1 MNNFLKIAK
10 SLNNLPTGQGICSTL
25 INPKYV
31 SWVYSTANTN
41 ITIHLNGGV
50 NSSADRITVTLQ
62 TGGDNQRNAFINAV
76 IEASSSMSSNAS
88 SVYTLD
94 FLPSSTTYTY
104 ALS

>member
-50 NSSADRITVTLQ
+50 NSASDRITVTLQ
-62 TGGDNQRNAFINAV
+62 TGGNNQRNAFINAV
-76 IEASSSMSSNAS
+76 IEAASSSTSNAS

-94 FLPSSTTYTY
+94 FLPSTTYTY

>member
-10 SLNNLPTGQGICSTL
+10 SLNSVPTGQGICSTL

-41 ITIHLNGGV
+41 ITIHLNGGA
-50 NSSADRITVTLQ
+50 NSASERITVTLQ
-62 TGGDNQRNAFINAV
+62 TGGALQRDAFINAV
-76 IEASSSMSSNAS
+76 IDAASSAASNAS
-88 SVYTLD
+88 SVFTLD
-94 FLPSSTTYTY
+94 FLPSTTYTY